1 MADSIRVGILTLSDR
16 ASRGEYEDKSG
27 VAIAELLEPLGPQIV
42 EKAIVPD
49 DRDRIESTLRD
60 WVAAGRVDLIV
71 TTGGTGLAP
80 RDVTP
85 EATRSVIE
93 REIPGVAELMRGEGR
108 KQTPY
113 AALSRGIA
121 GVAGRTLI
129 VNLPG
134 SEKGVRE
141 SLAPLVELL
150 PHAVDLIRGTSD
162 DHPA

>member
-16 ASRGEYEDKSG
+16 ASRGEYEDTSG
-27 VAIAELLEPLGPQIV
+27 AAIAELLAPLGPQIA

-49 DRDRIESTLRD
+49 DRDRIERTLRD
-60 WVAAGRVDLIV
+60 WVAAGGVDLIV

-93 REIPGVAELMRGEGR
+93 REIPGVAELMREEGR

-150 PHAVDLIRGTSD
+150 PHAVDLIRGASD

>member
-16 ASRGEYEDKSG
+16 ASRGEYEDTSG
-27 VAIAELLEPLGPQIV
+27 AAIAELLAPLGPQIA

-49 DRDRIESTLRD
+49 DRDRIERTLRD
-60 WVAAGRVDLIV
+60 WVAAGGVDLIV

-85 EATRSVIE
+85 EVTRSVIE
-93 REIPGVAELMRGEGR
+93 REIPGVAELMREEGR

-150 PHAVDLIRGTSD
+150 AHAVDLIRGASD